1 MSEKTDF
8 GAYLHRYGMKHTKA
22 RSEIL
27 QMLIAKAGVLTPDGI
42 YQDLLLQGEKI
53 NVSTIYRI
61 LELFT
66 AKGLTEKTY
75 LPDIRKYGF
84 SLRSVGHQHR
94 LICLCCH
101 KIVELPHCPLTA
113 FEQEVAQ
120 ETQFEVIGHQLEL
133 YGYCPACQKKRQDTQ
148 HT

>member
-61 LELFT
+61 L
-66 AKGLTEKTY
+66 
-75 LPDIRKYGF
+75 
-84 SLRSVGHQHR
+84 
-94 LICLCCH
+94 
-101 KIVELPHCPLTA
+101 
-113 FEQEVAQ
+113 
-120 ETQFEVIGHQLEL
+120 
-133 YGYCPACQKKRQDTQ
+133 
-148 HT
+148 